1 MGMLFGQNYRKR
13 PLWIKV
19 KQSEKNVK
27 IQDRDRTNVNLEC
40 AFFHAISQYLSQS
53 FSLKIL
59 LGALGSGSG
68 TCSVFYLFLFL
79 FGQCELLSNEET
91 CHDNNDNSFSLN
103 DGGKWGSVRAFQ
115 LELQAERNN
124 LGQWGVVDP
133 NLPTWYQFVAVY
145 SWSIAK

>member
-1 MGMLFGQNYRKR
+1 MVFGQNYRKR

-27 IQDRDRTNVNLEC
+27 IQDKHRTNVNLEC
-40 AFFHAISQYLSQS
+40 AFFHAMLTILSQS
-53 FSLKIL
+53 FSKKIFQ
-59 LGALGSGSG
+59 GTLGSGSG
-68 TCSVFYLFLFL
+68 TCSFFQLFIFI

-115 LELQAERNN
+115 LELQAQRNN
-124 LGQWGVVDP
+124 WGQWGVVSP
-133 NLPTWYQFVAVY
+133 YTEGSAWFIICRIQ
-145 SWSIAK
+145 